1 MLQILD
7 LSSLIHEKHVNMSQN
22 SSFIS
27 LLDDPNLTN
36 ILTSSS
42 DVILEQYDADIR
54 SLAVAASKSKCKLYY
69 SVANSGDYFATYQ
82 VADEITEQIKSDG
95 IINGHL
101 IATTD
106 CNVVREYIQY
116 GNIDYYYFEGQYFIK
131 QK

>member
-1 MLQILD
+1 
-7 LSSLIHEKHVNMSQN
+7 MSQN

-42 DVILEQYDADIR
+42 DVIL
-54 SLAVAASKSKCKLYY
+54 
-69 SVANSGDYFATYQ
+69 
-82 VADEITEQIKSDG
+82 EQIKSDG